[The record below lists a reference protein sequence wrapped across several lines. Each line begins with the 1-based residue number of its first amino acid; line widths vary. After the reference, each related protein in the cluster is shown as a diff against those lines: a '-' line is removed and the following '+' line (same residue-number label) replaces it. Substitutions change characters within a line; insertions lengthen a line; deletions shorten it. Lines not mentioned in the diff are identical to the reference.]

1 MYPSLPSH
9 DSCLGAVPK
18 WISTQSHRTSN
29 LLASMASRSE
39 RPATTKMPATKT
51 RTSCC
56 SCYVRTLQ
64 LSIVPVLVAAVFSD
78 PATLI
83 VTVVL
88 IFTLYWSI
96 RGLIQLFQRHNS
108 ILVIFYLVF
117 LFPIAYCHMLLLGI
131 FGQSKTARAQS
142 AIEQE
147 ADKQIKIEAIKAS
160 RK

>member
-1 MYPSLPSH
+1 MNSAP
-9 DSCLGAVPK
+9 DTIG
-18 WISTQSHRTSN
+18 
-29 LLASMASRSE
+29 
-39 RPATTKMPATKT
+39 
-51 RTSCC
+51 
-56 SCYVRTLQ
+56 
-64 LSIVPVLVAAVFSD
+64 SD
-78 PATLI
+78 TATLI

-131 FGQSKTARAQS
+131 FGSSKRQRFMK
-142 AIEQE
+142 E
-147 ADKQIKIEAIKAS
+147 AEAEANRQLEVERIKEK